1 MKLLF
6 FLLIS
11 SIFSKEIIIN
21 SQVINDQNLPLEKA
35 NISCGDSYT
44 TSNNEGD
51 FTIKCNEFEKLEISY
66 IGYQNIS
73 IKINDITNKIVLY
86 NKDIT
91 FEKVKIIGGINS
103 SINDSRIKILSP
115 KNSKIM
121 ENIICKM

>member
-44 TSNNEGD
+44 SSNNEGD

-73 IKINDITNKIVLY
+73 IQINDITNKI
-86 NKDIT
+86 
-91 FEKVKIIGGINS
+91 
-103 SINDSRIKILSP
+103 ILHHG
-115 KNSKIM
+115 
-121 ENIICKM
+121 